1 MSTKALI
8 PGNSQRARSTAL
20 NAFERFAV
28 AEGFTV
34 NAIYKFVGGDST
46 GDTLYIVLDKF
57 AVYLAFKESSKSS
70 LLSKNSVASYFG
82 NVKNHLLEL
91 FPALSAVSGRRLQKI
106 ASILDKYCSKRG
118 TDFTHQAPP
127 CTKSDLR
134 SLSLAILKG
143 AVSVQDYQDAALL
156 NILWYLLG
164 RSSDTMCLVK
174 NQVAVY
180 PGGCL
185 FITFKRMKSASY
197 QGASIFHD
205 PNDFSSCPIHALAL
219 ATIMQSTPSEFLM
232 DQLPRDTQELLP
244 TEIGETPLRELLD
257 ARTRSPATSNS
268 ESPTPKAPANK
279 ATVPG
284 IHAYVNRVLQKWSGV
299 CQTEGTNLTPGLSSH
314 SFRRGAAQNANS
326 DSKISTPWILDRGGW
341 SMSAVSKA
349 FNYIVGTTQEDQTV
363 GKSLA
368 GWGLKASPRLPTLDD
383 FDPLVL
389 HRIRLLQ
396 DRFFSAAKGFT
407 ERLSLRDDVVD
418 VLTATAILHYPDML
432 RLRPESLYIKR
443 VQEALSQVQATEAEI
458 AAWSMAIH
466 RTLQPSKNDTPRSPA
481 PRRAED
487 DELLRRQTLLL
498 EQQAQILGGLA
509 AEVKALNQQVQRL
522 EHPSDLTT
530 APSTTAAGSLSSSSS
545 ALSDTASGAATR
557 AH

>member
-28 AEGFTV
+28 AEGLTV
-34 NAIYKFVGGDST
+34 NAIYEFVGGDST

-57 AVYLAFKESSKSS
+57 AVYLAFKEISNGS
-70 LLSKNSVASYFG
+70 LVSKNSVASYFG
-82 NVKNHLLEL
+82 NVKNHQLEL

-180 PGGCL
+180 P
-185 FITFKRMKSASY
+185 
-197 QGASIFHD
+197 
-205 PNDFSSCPIHALAL
+205 
-219 ATIMQSTPSEFLM
+219 
-232 DQLPRDTQELLP
+232 
-244 TEIGETPLRELLD
+244 
-257 ARTRSPATSNS
+257 
-268 ESPTPKAPANK
+268 
-279 ATVPG
+279 
-284 IHAYVNRVLQKWSGV
+284 
-299 CQTEGTNLTPGLSSH
+299 
-314 SFRRGAAQNANS
+314 
-326 DSKISTPWILDRGGW
+326 DRGGW

-349 FNYIVGTTQEDQTV
+349 FNYTVGTTQEDQTV

-368 GWGLKASPRLPTLDD
+368 GWDLKASPRLPALDD

-396 DRFFSAAKGFT
+396 DRLFSAAKGFT

-432 RLRPESLYIKR
+432 RLRPKSLYIKR
-443 VQEALSQVQATEAEI
+443 VQEALS
-458 AAWSMAIH
+458 
-466 RTLQPSKNDTPRSPA
+466 
-481 PRRAED
+481 
-487 DELLRRQTLLL
+487 
-498 EQQAQILGGLA
+498 QQAQILGGLA
-509 AEVKALNQQVQRL
+509 AEVKALNQRVQRL
-522 EHPSDLTT
+522 EHPSDWFILPQWFLPPLPSARPNRRRYHECKLAVAFMRVFLPAGYNVTGDEVT
-530 APSTTAAGSLSSSSS
+530 AKVRILSSGREAEANVLAFLEAENVKAKSHDTIVNVLKRMYAQGKLDDRIRNYQRLQQEGKALEDALVHVLEPYNNHSTT
-545 ALSDTASGAATR
+545 
-557 AH
+557 

>member
-34 NAIYKFVGGDST
+34 NAIYEFVGGDST

-57 AVYLAFKESSKSS
+57 AVYLAFKESSKGS

-118 TDFTHQAPP
+118 TYFTHQAPP

-134 SLSLAILKG
+134 SLTLAILKG
-143 AVSVQDYQDAALL
+143 AVSVQDYQDPALL
-156 NILWYLLG
+156 NILWYL
-164 RSSDTMCLVK
+164 
-174 NQVAVY
+174 
-180 PGGCL
+180 
-185 FITFKRMKSASY
+185 
-197 QGASIFHD
+197 
-205 PNDFSSCPIHALAL
+205 
-219 ATIMQSTPSEFLM
+219 
-232 DQLPRDTQELLP
+232 
-244 TEIGETPLRELLD
+244 
-257 ARTRSPATSNS
+257 
-268 ESPTPKAPANK
+268 
-279 ATVPG
+279 
-284 IHAYVNRVLQKWSGV
+284 
-299 CQTEGTNLTPGLSSH
+299 
-314 SFRRGAAQNANS
+314 
-326 DSKISTPWILDRGGW
+326 LDRGGW

-368 GWGLKASPRLPTLDD
+368 GWDLKASPRLPTLDD

-389 HRIRLLQ
+389 HRIRQVQ
-396 DRFFSAAKGFT
+396 DRLFSAAKGFT

-432 RLRPESLYIKR
+432 RLRPESLYIER
-443 VQEALSQVQATEAEI
+443 VQEVLSQVQAAQAEI

-481 PRRAED
+481 PRRVED

-498 EQQAQILGGLA
+498 KQQAQILGGLA
-509 AEVKALNQQVQRL
+509 AEVKALNQREQRL
-522 EHPSDLTT
+522 EHPSDVTT
-530 APSTTAAGSLSSSSS
+530 APSTTAADSLSSSSS

-557 AH
+557 AHSRAKPLATVWYEWFLPPLPSARPNRRRYHECKVAVACMRVFLPAGYSVTGDEVTAKGRILSSGREAEANVLAFLEAENVKAKSHGTIVKVLKRMYAQGKLDDRIRNHQRLQQEGKALEDAPVHVLEPYNNHSTT